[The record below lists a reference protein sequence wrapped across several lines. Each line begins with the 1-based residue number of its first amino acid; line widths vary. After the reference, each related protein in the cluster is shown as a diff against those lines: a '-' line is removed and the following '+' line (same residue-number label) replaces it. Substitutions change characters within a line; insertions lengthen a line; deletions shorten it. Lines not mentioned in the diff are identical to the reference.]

1 MFSPAMGIAL
11 LLLSGAVTAFV
22 LLRRRANQRPY
33 CRDHR
38 KFDPVEAR
46 RKPLLPI
53 PKIDTTNVGPADP
66 KIAALLAKVNL
77 GRITTLLNE
86 LTGETDVT
94 VNGKTVRIASRNT
107 FSSDL
112 EYAFAFLEAIY
123 RSFGYKPRAGD
134 PKNPK
139 DGEAKPGEKFF
150 YRHEYTRRRTK
161 LYNFI
166 AEQPGKNAR
175 KLLLV
180 GSHIDSTA
188 GATGSAEK
196 LAPGADDDASGSI
209 GVTEIARQMAD
220 CETEATIRYCHFSG
234 EEQGLW
240 GSEAYAADVAKEG
253 LEVIGMLQ
261 MDMIGYCAKP
271 GNRVDIHDDV
281 DTNGSHSLVV
291 LLVRNAVRYAL
302 KLNPVDTHNNAVTG
316 RSDHA
321 PFQDKGYKAVLISEE
336 FSDDGFNPNY
346 HSKRD
351 RVPTL
356 NLPWMVEVIRMVLAT
371 VVEMSKAK
379 V

>member
-22 LLRRRANQRPY
+22 LWRRHANHRPY

-46 RKPLLPI
+46 NGQKQFA
-53 PKIDTTNVGPADP
+53 PKIDTSNVGPADP
-66 KIAALLAKVNL
+66 KIAALLAKVNQ
-77 GRITTLLNE
+77 GRVETLLNE

-123 RSFGYKPRAGD
+123 RSFGYKPKA
-134 PKNPK
+134 
-139 DGEAKPGEKFF
+139 EAKPGEKFF

-196 LAPGADDDASGSI
+196 IAPGADDDASGSI

-220 CETEATIRYCHFSG
+220 CEPEVTIRYCHFSG

-240 GSEAYAADVAKEG
+240 GSEAYAADVKKEG
-253 LEVIGMLQ
+253 LEVVGMLQ

-281 DTNGSHSLVV
+281 DTNGSHALVV
-291 LLVRNAVRYAL
+291 LLVRNAVRYKL

-321 PFQDKGYKAVLISEE
+321 PFQDKGYMAVLISEE

-346 HSKRD
+346 HSKKD